1 MAYKTRETMSLEEQ
15 IPNWCGKERYVPK
28 TAANGGNAMLR
39 ILVVD
44 DEPDICQ
51 MIRRY
56 AEHDGYETVGVSDG
70 MEAVAICREEDF
82 DIIIM
87 DVMMPDMDG
96 FTACKKIRESKD
108 IPVLMLSA
116 RGEEYDK
123 LFGFEVGVDDYV
135 TKPFSPKELMARIR
149 VIIRRHAKTQ
159 PVDKKRFDEKN
170 PAVLKF
176 AGLEIDTPG
185 HNLSVDGEK
194 TELTAKEYDLLLY
207 FAANKGI
214 VLTRDKILNAVWG
227 YDFFGEDRTVDWQIK
242 LLRNKLGKYR
252 KMIHTIRGVGYK
264 FDE

>member
-1 MAYKTRETMSLEEQ
+1 M
-15 IPNWCGKERYVPK
+15 P
-28 TAANGGNAMLR
+28 R

-51 MIRRY
+51 MIQRY

-70 MEAVAICREEDF
+70 TEAVAICRREDF

-96 FTACKKIRESKD
+96 FAACKKIREQKD

-135 TKPFSPKELMARIR
+135 TKPFSPKELMARIN
-149 VIIRRHAKTQ
+149 VIIKRHVKTND
-159 PVDKKRFDEKN
+159 VSERKMST
-170 PAVLKF
+170 LKF
-176 AGLEIDTPG
+176 SGLEIDTLG
-185 HNLSVDGEK
+185 HDLYVDGEK

-207 FAANKGI
+207 LAGNKGI
-214 VLTRDKILNAVWG
+214 VLSRDKILDAVWG
-227 YDFFGEDRTVDWQIK
+227 YEYFGEDRTVDWQIK
-242 LLRNKLGKYR
+242 LLRNKMGKYR
-252 KMIHTIRGVGYK
+252 DMIHTVRGVGYK

>member
-1 MAYKTRETMSLEEQ
+1 M
-15 IPNWCGKERYVPK
+15 P
-28 TAANGGNAMLR
+28 R

-51 MIRRY
+51 MIQRY

-70 MEAVAICREEDF
+70 TEAVAICRREDF

-96 FTACKKIRESKD
+96 FAACKKIREQKD

-135 TKPFSPKELMARIR
+135 TKPFSPKELMARIN
-149 VIIRRHAKTQ
+149 VIIKRHVKTDA
-159 PVDKKRFDEKN
+159 VAEKRS
-170 PAVLKF
+170 ASLKF
-176 AGLEIDTPG
+176 SGLEIDTLG
-185 HNLSVDGEK
+185 HDLYVDGEK

-207 FAANKGI
+207 LANNKGI
-214 VLTRDKILNAVWG
+214 VLTRDKILDAVWG
-227 YDFFGEDRTVDWQIK
+227 YEYFGEDRTVDWQIK
-242 LLRNKLGKYR
+242 LLRNKMGKYR
-252 KMIHTIRGVGYK
+252 DMIHTVRGVGYK
-264 FDE
+264 FNE